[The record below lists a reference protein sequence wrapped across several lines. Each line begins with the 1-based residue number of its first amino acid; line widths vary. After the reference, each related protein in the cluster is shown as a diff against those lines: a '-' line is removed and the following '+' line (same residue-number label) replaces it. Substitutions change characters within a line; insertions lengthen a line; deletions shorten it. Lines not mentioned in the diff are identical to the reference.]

1 MINQNIHRPT
11 DGSVKFGGIVQSG
24 GVNDKICLKQVFRV
38 RLFVVSVRLF
48 ICSLDGVLHL
58 LNSLM
63 ATE

>member
-1 MINQNIHRPT
+1 MINQNIYRPT

-48 ICSLDGVLHL
+48 ICSLDGVLH
-58 LNSLM
+58 
-63 ATE
+63 